1 MTMSKAFADLIF
13 KSVLIY
19 VDDIIVY
26 GDSFDQHLRDL
37 EEVFKRVAQHNLTLK
52 LSKCHFA
59 AQQVDY
65 LGRHFQR
72 EDKPNPNKTAVI
84 DTYPVPKDKTEVRRF
99 VGMSNF
105 YRRFIRNYSKLAC
118 PLNHLLK
125 NDTKWEWSSE
135 CEKAFLEIKRQLV
148 SAPILAY
155 PDMSKEFI

>member
-1 MTMSKAFADLIF
+1 MTMSSFADLIF

-19 VDDIIVY
+19 VHDIIVNS
-26 GDSFDQHLRDL
+26 DSFYQHLRDL

-72 EDKPNPNKTAVI
+72 GDKPNPNKTAVI
-84 DTYPVPKDKTEVRRF
+84 DTYPLPKDKTEVRRF

-118 PLNHLLK
+118 PLNHMLK

-135 CEKAFLEIKRQLV
+135 CEKAYISRDQATV
-148 SAPILAY
+148 SQFAY
-155 PDMSKEFI
+155 PCVSGHE